1 VIDTLRFLS
10 RSSYALRIL
19 TFESDCLSRHRGCM
33 VSLSPSPTTLMHPA
47 LLLQDVVSTI
57 VDGFNADDPN
67 DMKTLLSLS
76 TTSHVLSEA
85 ALDVIWA
92 DVDSWDLAQRM
103 SSSAWTVVQVGGDE
117 DFEDYE
123 LVSFLGSS
131 VA

>member
-1 VIDTLRFLS
+1 
-10 RSSYALRIL
+10 
-19 TFESDCLSRHRGCM
+19 
-33 VSLSPSPTTLMHPA
+33 MHPA